1 MSKML
6 RGYSKRSTTR
16 NIFLIASAISKLSLP
31 VMVVGCGCRG
41 TFYHLRRRRVNV
53 LFYCLTNRAR
63 ARRGRPA
70 LRRERKC
77 RRDVTRLFLS
87 ADKVRDNSRSS
98 HASNGSCGPA
108 KTICGANDDCGNNR
122 EKNYT
127 RKNLPSLDR
136 CVIFSHISL
145 LDTILRIMIT
155 LDLFPADARFLLCHR
170 EDSVGTVRNDAI
182 VILGYFRRRN
192 WTLPGCG
199 GDMSFDCRR
208 NIRLSSALRH

>member
-1 MSKML
+1 M
-6 RGYSKRSTTR
+6 G
-16 NIFLIASAISKLSLP
+16 
-31 VMVVGCGCRG
+31 
-41 TFYHLRRRRVNV
+41 
-53 LFYCLTNRAR
+53 LFNCLTNRAR
-63 ARRGRPA
+63 AQREMGRRSRSGPSPA
-70 LRRERKC
+70 ASS
-77 RRDVTRLFLS
+77 VTRLFLS

-192 WTLPGCG
+192 RTLPSCG
-199 GDMSFDCRR
+199 PDMSFDFRR
-208 NIRLSSALRH
+208 NVGLPSALRHLQAPD